1 MPAGPVSSMPVGT
14 TRLFCTSFPPE
25 NLEADFSNKIEN
37 TMVLTVGFLLT
48 LKPRSI
54 IKLSP
59 EIGIKPIESF

>member
-1 MPAGPVSSMPVGT
+1 MLDIG
-14 TRLFCTSFPPE
+14 
-25 NLEADFSNKIEN
+25 EN

>member
-1 MPAGPVSSMPVGT
+1 MTCCHEILLILQIVLSFLLHVSPMLDIGEDT
-14 TRLFCTSFPPE
+14 T
-25 NLEADFSNKIEN
+25 
-37 TMVLTVGFLLT
+37 VLTVGFLLT

>member
-1 MPAGPVSSMPVGT
+1 MTCCHEILLLLQIVLSFLLHVSPMLDIG
-14 TRLFCTSFPPE
+14 
-25 NLEADFSNKIEN
+25 EN